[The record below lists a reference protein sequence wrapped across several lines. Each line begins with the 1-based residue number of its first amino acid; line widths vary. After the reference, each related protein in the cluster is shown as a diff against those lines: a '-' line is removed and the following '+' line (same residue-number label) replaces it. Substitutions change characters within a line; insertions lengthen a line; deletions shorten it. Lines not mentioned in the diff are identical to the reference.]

1 MGACFLPADILLPRA
16 GTDLSKWAVV
26 ACDQFTS
33 RPDYWETVRNLTEG
47 APTTLDLIY
56 PEAWLSRGDA
66 YIPEIQSAMERYLQE
81 GILTQTVTDGF
92 VLVRRVTESGE
103 RLGLVGRLD
112 LEQYDYRPGA
122 RAAVRATEGTILSR
136 IPPRVKI
143 RRGAPIESPHIM
155 MLLDDAKRQLIEPL
169 AEEALPLLYDTELMQ
184 GGGHLSGYAVTGEA
198 AARTAA
204 LIERMQ
210 KAAPGGFFLAAGD
223 GNHSLATAKACWE
236 ELKPSLEPEQ
246 RKNPPARY
254 ALVELVNLHSPA
266 LLFQPIHR
274 VVFGAEL
281 DALVRDFDAALAG
294 LGMALIPG
302 GEVVFAAKGEKLGFD
317 IAGLGERLPLDVLQ
331 RFLDEWLQRHAE
343 ATVDYVHDE
352 QETVSHA
359 SDGKAVGI
367 LLQGIPKDGFF
378 AAIRAGG
385 VLPRKTFSMGEGHE
399 KRYYME
405 CRRIL

>member
-1 MGACFLPADILLPRA
+1 
-16 GTDLSKWAVV
+16 
-26 ACDQFTS
+26 
-33 RPDYWETVRNLTEG
+33 
-47 APTTLDLIY
+47 
-56 PEAWLSRGDA
+56 
-66 YIPEIQSAMERYLQE
+66 
-81 GILTQTVTDGF
+81 
-92 VLVRRVTESGE
+92 
-103 RLGLVGRLD
+103 
-112 LEQYDYRPGA
+112 
-122 RAAVRATEGTILSR
+122 
-136 IPPRVKI
+136 
-143 RRGAPIESPHIM
+143 M

-246 RKNPPARY
+246 RKNHPARY

-266 LLFQPIHR
+266 LVFQPIHR

-343 ATVDYVHDE
+343 AAVDYVHDE

-359 SDGKAVGI
+359 SEGKAVGI

-405 CRRIL
+405 CRKIL